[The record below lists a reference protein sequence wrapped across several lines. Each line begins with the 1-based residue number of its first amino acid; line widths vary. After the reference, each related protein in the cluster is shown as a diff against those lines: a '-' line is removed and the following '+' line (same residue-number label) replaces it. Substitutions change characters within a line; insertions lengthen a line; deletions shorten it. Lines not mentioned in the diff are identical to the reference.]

1 MGVGIV
7 AMTTVEEW
15 LYDVCIYIMGFR
27 SDLGKGSH
35 YEWPG
40 GHVV

>member
-7 AMTTVEEW
+7 AMTTAEEW
-15 LYDVCIYIMGFR
+15 LYDVCIYIMGFSR
-27 SDLGKGSH
+27 NWDKDGI

-40 GHVV
+40 GLIV